1 MNEQVLN
8 WLLEDKN
15 PAIKYRALTEICG
28 KSHEECQNIYD
39 SVWEQKSIVN
49 MMKKQ
54 DENGL
59 WSTKDWGVHTSL
71 RYLTAFAEHGLHSD
85 KRLDNFVDYTV
96 EFLRP
101 KERDSE
107 LAGCAAPLTLR
118 ALVMLGYHERNDVA
132 ELISKFAS
140 AQLYDGG
147 FMCNM
152 KLDKK
157 PDRKSCYKGA
167 LAGMLLYAE
176 CKRNN
181 ILPDNA
187 DTLINYFLKRDVFY
201 SSDKTKAFFD
211 KDGKVGWR
219 FVDNFFPA
227 EPMRMGIPLIMSAL
241 AILSVGNHPALTEA
255 WQMFNDKEDAN
266 GILKLEGTLTKQPCS
281 FGTVG
286 KDNKWITFYALLAEK
301 YRTTPD

>member
-15 PAIKYRALTEICG
+15 PAIKYRTLTEICG
-28 KSHEECQNIYD
+28 KSHDECQEVYD
-39 SVWEQKSIVN
+39 SIWEQKSIVN
-49 MMKKQ
+49 ILKKQ
-54 DENGL
+54 DANGL
-59 WSTKDWGVHTSL
+59 WESERRYYGNFIDLK
-71 RYLTAFAEHGLHSD
+71 YLTAFAENGIKKD
-85 KRLDNFVDYTV
+85 IRLDRFVDNTV
-96 EFLRP
+96 NGLMLCS
-101 KERDSE
+101 KNGD
-107 LAGCAAPLTLR
+107 LAGCAVPLVLR
-118 ALVMLGYHERNDVA
+118 LLVMMGYYEREDVR
-132 ELISKFAS
+132 EVISQFAS

-147 FMCNM
+147 FMC
-152 KLDKK
+152 KRLLDRK

-176 CKRNN
+176 CKRVG

-187 DTLINYFLKRDVFY
+187 DNLINYFLKRDVFY
-201 SSDKTKAFFD
+201 SSDKSKAFFE

-227 EPMRMGIPLIMSAL
+227 EPMRMGIHLTMSAL
-241 AILSVGNHPALTEA
+241 AILGAGNHPALTEA
-255 WQMFNDKEDAN
+255 WQIFKDKQDAN

-286 KDNKWITFYALLAEK
+286 KDNKWITFYAMLAEK
-301 YRTTPD
+301 YH